1 MAVSRVDSETVSNTD
16 TGTIT
21 LTATGTNRLILIVCM
36 DGNNQETS
44 PYTVTVDGTTPTAL
58 RSYSR
63 YASVGRQAFI
73 LKDTDIIGT
82 EVTVNYTL
90 ASNKSENSIT
100 AISFEGVDQNTPNLS
115 VDGLGGF
122 HSDTATNTV
131 GGSDTG
137 TMLVGWSFLKTA
149 SGEID
154 ASSYT
159 NQLVMDSITGHI
171 FYGDAEVWTYAE
183 GGSLSADFDP
193 YISNTWI
200 LDGVQLLPA
209 GLSGPIFTEPT
220 VESKVGDV
228 ISIDANDWFTS
239 SGGPLDTWTEIT
251 SSLPAGLSFQAGDTG
266 IIEGTLS
273 EPAGNVSVSVSCSD
287 DNGTTQGDFTWAIS
301 NYSLKF
307 EGTHRLESPSGV
319 VINGNVSFSVYKGK
333 IDTTLTG
340 SPIHFP
346 SQTVTNG
353 AVTLTHTNLLSGFWT
368 IFAQVDSDN
377 TKLGASELSA
387 E

>member
-21 LTATGTNRLILIVCM
+21 LTATGTNRLILVVCM
-36 DGNNQETS
+36 DGNNNEAS

-58 RSYSR
+58 RA
-63 YASVGRQAFI
+63 YAPWGSAGRQPFI
-73 LKDTDIIGT
+73 LKDADIVGT
-82 EVTVNYTL
+82 EVTVNYTITG
-90 ASNKSENSIT
+90 NKSESSIT
-100 AISFEGVDQNTPNLS
+100 AISFEGVDQTTPNLS
-115 VDGLGGF
+115 VDIAYGF
-122 HSDTATNTV
+122 HSATATNVV

-137 TMLVGWSFLKTA
+137 TMLVGWSFLRTG

-159 NQLVMDSITGHI
+159 SQLAMDSISGDI
-171 FYGDAEVWTYAE
+171 FLGDAEVWTYAE

-193 YISNTWI
+193 ATNTWI

-209 GLSGPIFTEPT
+209 GLSGPVFTEPT

-273 EPAGNVSVSVSCSD
+273 EPAGNLSVSVSCSD

-307 EGTHRLESPSGV
+307 EGTRRLESPSGV
-319 VINGNVSFSVYKGK
+319 AIDGDVSFSVYKGT
-333 IDTTLTG
+333 IDNTLIG

-346 SQTVTNG
+346 SETVTNG
-353 AVTLTHTNLLSGFWT
+353 VVTLTHANLLSGTWT
-368 IFAQVDSDN
+368 LFAQVDSDN
-377 TKLGASELSA
+377 TELGALELSA